1 MRIDLLPHWTL
12 TNFQPA
18 FYDSESA
25 TVLQQMAKVYA
36 KMQELLN
43 DYNSFVTEIN
53 TTITD
58 FQNGLLADFDCF
70 KNCIISTMNN
80 YIETIDTK
88 INLQDLNIT
97 NKFEEQDQVI
107 ANAVDYMKNNIVQ
120 TATSVINQAI
130 ENGDLLISIDYDE
143 PTEALNIILTREDDN
158 NGI

>member
-1 MRIDLLPHWTL
+1 MRIDLLPAWTL

-43 DYNSFVTEIN
+43 DYNSFVKEIN
-53 TTITD
+53 TTITN
-58 FQNGLLADFDCF
+58 FQNGIIKDFECF
-70 KNCIISTMNN
+70 RNCIIKTMND
-80 YIETIDTK
+80 YIETIDIK
-88 INLQDLNIT
+88 INLQDT
-97 NKFEEQDQVI
+97 EI
-107 ANAVDYMKNNIVQ
+107 ADAINYMKDNIVQ

-130 ENGDLLISIDYDE
+130 ENGDIVVSIEYDE
-143 PTEALNIILTREDDN
+143 PTEALNINVNGGVN

>member
-43 DYNSFVTEIN
+43 DYNSFVNEIN

-58 FQNGLLADFDCF
+58 FQNGILGDFECF
-70 KNCIISTMNN
+70 RNCIIKTMND
-80 YIETIDTK
+80 YIENIDTK
-88 INLQDLNIT
+88 INLQDLNIR
-97 NKFEEQDQVI
+97 NKFEEQDEVI
-107 ANAVDYMKNNIVQ
+107 AQAVDYMKDNIVQ
-120 TATSVINQAI
+120 TATNVINQAI
-130 ENGDLLISIDYDE
+130 EDGDLYINITYDE
-143 PTEALNIILTREDDN
+143 PTEALNILLTREDD
-158 NGI
+158 